1 MKTGKWIAIAGFIFI
16 ALIAF
21 SYFLFYHSLTDAV
34 EVVGANGLALMAA
47 TTFGYIMIY
56 IMEKN
61 DRYSL
66 MIIALMPWLPVGLLT
81 LLALI
86 VFPQLVYIIE
96 SLFIFL
102 LIASSLG
109 GYIAHKKRG
118 NMLPQNEK

>member
-1 MKTGKWIAIAGFIFI
+1 MKTGKWIAIAAVTFI
-16 ALIAF
+16 ALVAS
-21 SYFLFYHSLTDAV
+21 SYFPFYQSLTDAV
-34 EVVGANGLALMAA
+34 EIAGANGLALIAA
-47 TTFGYIMIY
+47 AIFGYIMIY
-56 IMEKN
+56 IVEKN
-61 DRYSL
+61 DRYGFV
-66 MIIALMPWLPVGLLT
+66 IIILMPWLPVGLLT

-86 VFPQLVYIIE
+86 VFPQVVYVIE